1 MNLALIEKLKSE
13 NISCNTIFT
22 ELQAKTFVVSP
33 CPNSQNQPK
42 SKTSEG
48 AWLSQK
54 PLGQPASIYVV
65 FKFMSVLNFV
75 VKC

>member
-48 AWLSQK
+48 A
-54 PLGQPASIYVV
+54 
-65 FKFMSVLNFV
+65 
-75 VKC
+75 C